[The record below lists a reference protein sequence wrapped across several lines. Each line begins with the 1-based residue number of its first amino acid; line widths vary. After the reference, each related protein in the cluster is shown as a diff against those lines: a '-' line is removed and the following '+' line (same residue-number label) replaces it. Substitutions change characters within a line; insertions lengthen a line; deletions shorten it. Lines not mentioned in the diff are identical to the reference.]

1 MPIVLVVGS
10 AESSFYIRVM
20 GGRGG
25 SRTPRAEL
33 LECGDSVLAMKTLSV
48 SAA

>member
-10 AESSFYIRVM
+10 AESSFYVPVM
-20 GGRGG
+20 GGCAG
-25 SRTPRAEL
+25 SRTPRAER
-33 LECGDSVLAMKTLSV
+33 LEYGDSVLAMKTLSV